1 MWENQKSFFSEYP
14 VYCPNLLGTD
24 STLTLPFTLDEMAIS
39 VVQEI
44 LSKQTQIILCG
55 LSMGGYI
62 AQRILEI
69 HPQNIKGM
77 ILISTRSS
85 ADSNEAKQKRIQAIQ
100 SIKSH
105 GKDLFLES
113 FCKNMVSQY
122 TRKNS
127 NLLEEI
133 QKMASRNTEIGI
145 LYQLLALMGRI
156 DSTAFLPQISIPTLI
171 LSGSEDSL
179 TPAPEMKSIFS
190 SISHSEFLIIENSGH
205 LSPLENPS
213 AVNQAILQFLTKHF

>member
-1 MWENQKSFFSEYP
+1 MWENQKSFFSGYP
-14 VYCPNLLGTD
+14 TFCPNLIGTG
-24 STLTLPFTLDEMAIS
+24 STPPHPFTLDEMAYAVIDEIIS
-39 VVQEI
+39 KH
-44 LSKQTQIILCG
+44 SNTILCG

-62 AQRILEI
+62 VQRILEI
-69 HPQNIKGM
+69 HPQNIDGL

-85 ADSNEAKQKRIQAIQ
+85 ADSKEAKQKRVQAIQ
-100 SIKSH
+100 SIKSQ
-105 GKDLFLES
+105 GKDLFLET

-122 TRKNS
+122 TLKHS

-133 QKMASRNTEIGI
+133 QKMASKNTELGI

-156 DSTAFLPQISIPTLI
+156 DSTEFLQKITIPTLI

-179 TPAPEMKSIFS
+179 TPASEMKSIFS
-190 SISHSEFLIIENSGH
+190 SIPNSEFHIIENSGH

-213 AVNQAILQFLTKHF
+213 AVNHSILQFLNKNF

>member
-1 MWENQKSFFSEYP
+1 MAYAIIEEN
-14 VYCPNLLGTD
+14 
-24 STLTLPFTLDEMAIS
+24 
-39 VVQEI
+39 
-44 LSKQTQIILCG
+44 LSKHSKIILCG

-69 HPQNIKGM
+69 HPENIAGL
-77 ILISTRSS
+77 ILISTRSA
-85 ADSNEAKQKRIQAIQ
+85 ADSNEAKQKRVQAIQ

-105 GKDLFLES
+105 GKDLFLET
-113 FCKNMVSQY
+113 FCKNMVSQS
-122 TRKNS
+122 TLKHS

-133 QKMASRNTEIGI
+133 QKMASRNMEIGI

-179 TPAPEMKSIFS
+179 TPASEMKSIFS
-190 SISHSEFLIIENSGH
+190 SIPHSEFHIIENSGH
-205 LSPLENPS
+205 LSPLENPR
-213 AVNQAILQFLTKHF
+213 AVNQTILQFLSKHF